1 MKTVLLTILGSFLLL
16 FGANAKAASV
26 RLEPNWSL
34 ASALEAADHD
44 GGQQALARLFALA
57 RQGRSNEIIEEL
69 ETIEAMAE
77 WPLPAREQVLHTFA
91 VSLGDLPSWP
101 GSERVTDHLMAYS
114 ARTLVPDE
122 HHPSRGV
129 PLFNIRAAASGTA
142 MEWRRHAARVEAQK
156 MFKNGGEAWIEAYQA
171 AGLPERRGYA
181 EALES
186 ADANTLME
194 IGAASLAALD
204 QEPGLAVLAA
214 RAGLLL
220 GDSVL
225 LRQALARGDG
235 DGMAQV
241 LREASKSFGENERES
256 LLLHAVENAKPEQAS
271 LAMAILAPKL
281 LKYPDVAALMF
292 ETMEHRELGAAAAL
306 VLSGSKDPDIQLQL
320 ADLAKRNKG
329 LASQRAALALSD
341 ESRNAGGEQQ

>member
-1 MKTVLLTILGSFLLL
+1 MKSILITIVGSFLLV
-16 FGANAKAASV
+16 FGASAKTESEW
-26 RLEPNWSL
+26 LEPSWSL
-34 ASALEAADHD
+34 ASALEAANHAESR
-44 GGQQALARLFALA
+44 QALARLFDLS
-57 RQGRSNEIIEEL
+57 REGKSEEIIKEL
-69 ETIEAMAE
+69 ETIEAMSE

-91 VSLGDLPSWP
+91 VGLGDLPSWP
-101 GSERVTDHLMAYS
+101 GSEQVTDHLMGYDMQ
-114 ARTLVPDE
+114 TLVPDE
-122 HHPSRGV
+122 HHPGRGV
-129 PLFNIRAAASGTA
+129 PLFNIRAAARGTA
-142 MEWRRHAARVEAQK
+142 MEWRRHAAWVEAQK
-156 MFKNGGEAWIEAYQA
+156 MFHNGGEAWIESYLT
-171 AGLPERRGYA
+171 AGLPERRGFA

-186 ADANTLME
+186 ADENMLME

-204 QEPGLAVLAA
+204 QEPELAVLAA
-214 RAGLLL
+214 RAGLVL

-225 LRQALARGDG
+225 FGKAIANGDG
-235 DGMAQV
+235 DGIAPL
-241 LREASKSFGENERES
+241 LREASKSFDENERTS
-256 LLLHAVENAKPEQAS
+256 LLLHSVKNAKPEQAG

-292 ETMEHRELGAAAAL
+292 ATMEHRELGAAATL